1 MFNCG
6 VLNQVL
12 LERNRFESANY
23 ISLAV
28 SKLRANASNRTC
40 IPCKTDEIPKIFSR
54 WCAQNTGGYWVYS
67 EEQEHS
73 LFL

>member
-1 MFNCG
+1 MNVQLRCIESG
-6 VLNQVL
+6 SI
-12 LERNRFESANY
+12 RKKPIESANY

-54 WCAQNTGGYWVYS
+54 
-67 EEQEHS
+67 
-73 LFL
+73 